1 MEEGGVGP
9 WDCRRQR
16 TSERATLAI
25 ETYNTSVNSP
35 YVKEKICPTHPDPG
49 YQTKSEGEREL
60 SFPELDLCMSTNM
73 FKIL

>member
-1 MEEGGVGP
+1 M
-9 WDCRRQR
+9 
-16 TSERATLAI
+16 AI